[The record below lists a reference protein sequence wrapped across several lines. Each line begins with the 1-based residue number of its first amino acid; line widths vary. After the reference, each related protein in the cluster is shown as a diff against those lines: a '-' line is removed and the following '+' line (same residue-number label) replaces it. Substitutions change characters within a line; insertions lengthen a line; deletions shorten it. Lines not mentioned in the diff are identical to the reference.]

1 MNAQAEVIDAIQG
14 DTIKTSI
21 GKVQGEIAAFD
32 KIAAG
37 IAAIEKAH
45 PKDLAIDVTSTA
57 GMKLAVTARAAW
69 RDPRIAV
76 EKARKAAKAPVLE
89 LGKQI
94 DSFAGSLE
102 ARLREGEANYD
113 EQIKAE
119 ETRKEAERAARAEA
133 ERLRISRHH
142 AVIQYLRGIPA
153 DVAGAP
159 TAKIASEI
167 AQLEALD
174 ITDSLEE
181 FQGQAQLAKDETLDK
196 LREMQADALDREA
209 EQARVKAEQEAAA
222 AALAAER
229 AELERLRAEQAERE
243 RIAAAAQAEEQRK
256 AREARQAE
264 ERAQAARIAAEREA
278 HEAEM
283 RVQREAQ
290 ERELAAQ
297 RAAQAKA
304 DAEAAAK
311 RKAEEDEI
319 AARMKALA
327 DEREAVAAEQRR
339 QAQAAEDARIA
350 EFARQQKALKQI
362 QQAAPAMGDALIQ
375 WRDAEA
381 SKDKTALA
389 NARIARDAA
398 IAAAGL

>member
-1 MNAQAEVIDAIQG
+1 MNAPEILESKPIEDAA
-14 DTIKTSI
+14 IKTSI

-32 KIAAG
+32 KIASG

-45 PKDLAIDVTSTA
+45 PKDLAIDVTTTA
-57 GMKLAVTARAAW
+57 GMKQAVAARAAW

-94 DSFAGSLE
+94 DAFAGSLE

-113 EQIKAE
+113 DQIKAE
-119 ETRKEAERAARAEA
+119 ENRKEAERLARVAAEQARIAA
-133 ERLRISRHH
+133 IHDRIQKDIVNAVHGAAGQTFARISQIISDIG
-142 AVIQYLRGIPA
+142 AMVIG
-153 DVAGAP
+153 
-159 TAKIASEI
+159 SEF
-167 AQLEALD
+167 
-174 ITDSLEE
+174 EE

-196 LREMQADALDREA
+196 LREMQADSLAREKEA
-209 EQARVKAEQEAAA
+209 ERVKAEQEAAA

-229 AELERLRAEQAERE
+229 AELERLRAAEAERVAAAEAERE
-243 RIAAAAQAEEQRK
+243 AAEQ
-256 AREARQAE
+256 E
-264 ERAQAARIAAEREA
+264 QAARLAAEREA

-283 RVQREAQ
+283 RAQREAQ

-297 RAAQAKA
+297 RAEQARV

-319 AARMKALA
+319 AARLKALA

-339 QAQAAEDARIA
+339 QEQIEAQKRAAAEAALNRIERA
-350 EFARQQKALKQI
+350 GPVLLAALKSVKDCGAWNDIEDHVQEQVERAI
-362 QQAAPAMGDALIQ
+362 EEATGQPA
-375 WRDAEA
+375 
-381 SKDKTALA
+381 
-389 NARIARDAA
+389 
-398 IAAAGL
+398 